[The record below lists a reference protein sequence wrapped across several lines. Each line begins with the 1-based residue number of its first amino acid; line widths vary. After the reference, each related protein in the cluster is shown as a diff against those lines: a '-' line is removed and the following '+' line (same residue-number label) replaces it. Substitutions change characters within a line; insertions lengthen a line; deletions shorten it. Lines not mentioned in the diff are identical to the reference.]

1 MATQIKKAK
10 FSDWT
15 YKSSYKTRPQIRISK
30 RAYEVLSK
38 SEGSMSEN
46 IDKLLGLD
54 LVEEATTK

>member
-1 MATQIKKAK
+1 MKTKKAK
-10 FSDWT
+10 FKDWT

-30 RAYEVLSK
+30 RAYDVLSK

-54 LVEEATTK
+54 LV

>member
-1 MATQIKKAK
+1 METQIKKAK

-30 RAYEVLSK
+30 RAYDVLSK
-38 SEGSMSEN
+38 SQGSMSEN

-54 LVEEATTK
+54 LV